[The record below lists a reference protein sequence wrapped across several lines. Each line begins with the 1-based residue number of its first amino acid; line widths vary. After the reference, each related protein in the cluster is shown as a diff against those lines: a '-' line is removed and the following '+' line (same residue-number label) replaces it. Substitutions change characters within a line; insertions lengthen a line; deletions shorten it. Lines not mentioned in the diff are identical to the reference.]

1 MRLAYTM
8 APGRGGIDLFLS
20 RLADRLQQAGWR
32 TCGVV
37 QTNTDR
43 GEANPCDMDVRV
55 LPDGPVI
62 RISQSL
68 GAQARGCRL
77 DPSALEQAVALVT
90 GRLSRG
96 ADVLII
102 NKFGKHEAEGRG
114 FRDLIAEAMALSIPV
129 IVGVN
134 GLTLDAFLG
143 FAGDM
148 AVQVGSDPAL
158 LEAWLGPRDPAASA
172 IVELKTAALPLVH
185 AATSD

>member
-8 APGRGGIDLFLS
+8 ASGRGDIDLVLS

-37 QTNTDR
+37 QTNTECD
-43 GEANPCDMDVRV
+43 EANPCDMDVRV

-62 RISQSL
+62 RISQAL
-68 GAQARGCRL
+68 GAQAKGCRL
-77 DPSALEQAVALVT
+77 DPSALEQAVALV
-90 GRLSRG
+90 GGQLGQG

-114 FRDLIAEAMALSIPV
+114 FRDLIAEALAREIPV

-134 GLTLDAFLG
+134 GLNLGPFLEY
-143 FAGDM
+143 AGDM
-148 AVQVGSDPAL
+148 AVRVQSDVAE
-158 LEAWLGPRDPAASA
+158 LEKWLGSAAS
-172 IVELKTAALPLVH
+172 LKMGLGTV
-185 AATSD
+185 ATHFRPSVLHR